1 MEERI
6 RSVIQETL
14 TSLTA
19 EPISFVVEWPAELSH
34 GDISTNVALASA
46 KAIGKS
52 PRDIAELMREALTTS
67 LRDDVSDIS
76 VAGPGFVNIRL
87 SKKTIDTEVAQAR
100 IQPSEWGKGSARRGQ
115 KIIFEYSCPNP
126 FKEMHIGH
134 LMSTVIGEAS
144 SRLIESQGAHVIRD
158 SYGGDVGPH
167 VAKALWAIRKKG
179 EGMPSS
185 AREVGE
191 AYAFGSRQ
199 YDEHEDAK
207 AEIDALNTK
216 LYEVVGK
223 AEGERDE
230 EERELFTLWREGR
243 DLSFDSHKAV
253 WSALG
258 THFDYLIHESET
270 TPIGMEV
277 VKDALSKGVFEES
290 QGAVIYSGEKKG
302 LHTLVFITSRGTP
315 TYETKDVGL
324 AFLKEER
331 LAPFDFS
338 YIMTAN
344 EQSGHFA
351 VFLGALEDIAPMLAK
366 KTSHVPHGFLRLTEG
381 KMGSRTGNV
390 ITAVSLLEDIEV
402 KASEKNEDPLIAHQ
416 VAVGAVKYMIL
427 RSAPGSDIIFDPEKS
442 LSLEGDSGPYL
453 QYALVRARSIIKDK
467 DISTEAPSEGPREAF
482 TLARL
487 IRRFPRVVEE
497 AESNLAPHTLTHYL
511 TELASEWNSFYA
523 QERIIGGEHEA
534 YKLWLAS
541 SFVHTLE
548 NGLTLLGIP
557 APEKM

>member
-6 RSVIQETL
+6 QSVIQETL
-14 TSLTA
+14 RSLGA
-19 EPISFVVEWPAELSH
+19 ENVPFVVEWPAELSH

-46 KAIGKS
+46 KALGKS
-52 PRDIAELMREALTTS
+52 SRDIAELIREALTQALAEDAT
-67 LRDDVSDIS
+67 DVS
-76 VAGPGFVNIRL
+76 VAGPGFVNIKL
-87 SKKTIDTEVAQAR
+87 SRKAIDNEVAQAR
-100 IQPSEWGKGSARRGQ
+100 TQALEWGKGSTRAGQ
-115 KIIFEYSCPNP
+115 KVVFEYSCPNP

-134 LMSTVIGEAS
+134 LMSTVIGEAT

-158 SYGGDVGPH
+158 TYGGDVGPH

-191 AYAFGSRQ
+191 AYAYGSRQ
-199 YDEHEDAK
+199 YDEQEDAK

-216 LYEVVGK
+216 LYEVLGK
-223 AEGERDE
+223 TEGERDE
-230 EERELFTLWREGR
+230 EERALYELWREGR

-277 VKDALSKGVFEES
+277 VKDALSRGVFEES
-290 QGAVIYSGEKKG
+290 QGAVIYAGEKKG

-351 VFLGALEDIAPMLAK
+351 VFLGALEDIAPILAK

-390 ITAVSLLEDIEV
+390 ITAVSLLEEIEA
-402 KASEKNEDPLIAHQ
+402 KAKEKNDDPLIAHQ

-442 LSLEGDSGPYL
+442 LSLDGDSGPYL

-467 DISTEAPSEGPREAF
+467 DISIDAPSEAPQEAF

-487 IRRFPRVVEE
+487 IRRFPKVVEE
-497 AESNLAPHTLTHYL
+497 AENNLAPHTLTHYL

-523 QERIIGGEHEA
+523 QERIIGGAYET

>member
-14 TSLTA
+14 ASLTA

-46 KAIGKS
+46 KTLGKS
-52 PRDIAELMREALTTS
+52 PRDIALLVREALLKS
-67 LRDDVSDIS
+67 LGDDATDVTI
-76 VAGPGFVNIRL
+76 AGPGFVNIQL
-87 SKKTIDTEVAQAR
+87 SKKAVDLDVAHSLTQA
-100 IQPSEWGKGSARRGQ
+100 SEWGKGSVRRGQ
-115 KIIFEYSCPNP
+115 KVVFEYSCPNP

-134 LMSTVIGEAS
+134 LMSTIIGEAT
-144 SRLIESQGAHVIRD
+144 SRLIESQGARVIRD
-158 SYGGDVGPH
+158 TYGGDVGPH
-167 VAKALWAIRKKG
+167 VAKALWAIQKKG

-185 AREVGE
+185 AKEIGE
-191 AYAFGSRQ
+191 AYAFGSRE
-199 YDEHEDAK
+199 YDEQEDAK

-216 LYEVVGK
+216 LYEVLGK
-223 AEGERDE
+223 AEDERDE
-230 EERELFTLWREGR
+230 EERELFNLWREGR

-277 VKDALSKGVFEES
+277 VKDALAKGVFEES
-290 QGAVIYSGEKKG
+290 QGAVIYPGEKKG

-324 AFLKEER
+324 AYLKEER

-351 VFLGALEDIAPMLAK
+351 VFLGALEDIAPILAQ

-390 ITAVSLLEDIEV
+390 ITAVSLLEDIEA
-402 KASEKNEDPLIAHQ
+402 KAKEKNDDPLIAHQ
-416 VAVGAVKYMIL
+416 VAIGAVKYMIL

-442 LSLEGDSGPYL
+442 LSLDGDSGPYL
-453 QYALVRARSIIKDK
+453 QYALVRARSIIKSK
-467 DISTEAPSEGPREAF
+467 DISGEAPHDGPSSAY

-487 IRRFPRVVEE
+487 IRRFPKVVEE
-497 AESNLAPHTLTHYL
+497 AEHNQAPHTLTHYL

-523 QERIIGGEHEA
+523 QERIIGGEYEA

-557 APEKM
+557 APESM

>member
-52 PRDIAELMREALTTS
+52 PRDIAELMREALTIS
-67 LRDDVSDIS
+67 LRDDATDIS

-100 IQPSEWGKGSARRGQ
+100 IQPSEWGKGNARRGQ
-115 KIIFEYSCPNP
+115 KIVFEYSCPNP

-179 EGMPSS
+179 EGTPSS

-290 QGAVIYSGEKKG
+290 QGAVIYPGEKKG

-351 VFLGALEDIAPMLAK
+351 VFLGALEDIAPVLAK

-467 DISTEAPSEGPREAF
+467 DISTEAPSEGPTEAF